1 MRWKSQSMSWPKLPT
16 FSGSQL
22 SMIRPLGRREG
33 PCLAFHNRETSLKK
47 SQVGAPH
54 HYRRRAPR
62 VKRGV
67 RPFILVDPSA
77 DPRREAGENERPDPG
92 SLLGGQLEADL
103 GVLARLDL
111 DLLGLLAQHR
121 VPDLDLVLP

>member
-1 MRWKSQSMSWPKLPT
+1 MRWKSQSMSWPKVPT

-54 HYRRRAPR
+54 HYRHGAPR
-62 VKRGV
+62 VKRGSGLS
-67 RPFILVDPSA
+67 FPSIPHPDRA
-77 DPRREAGENERPDPG
+77 AGIVGNERPDPG
-92 SLLGGQLEADL
+92 LLLGGQLEADL
-103 GVLARLDL
+103 DVLARLDL
-111 DLLGLLAQHR
+111 DL
-121 VPDLDLVLP
+121 